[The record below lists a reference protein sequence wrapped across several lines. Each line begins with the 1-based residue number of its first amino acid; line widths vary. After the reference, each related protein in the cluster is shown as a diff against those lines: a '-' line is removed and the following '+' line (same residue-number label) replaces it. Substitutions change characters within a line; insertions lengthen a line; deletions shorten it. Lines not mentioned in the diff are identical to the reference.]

1 MKKIAFTLQVVA
13 LIAMFPLYFVAELNH
28 ATPKF
33 PVKNNTAGD
42 IQVEVTNIP
51 TVSSAVSTGLTNP
64 QTGISTIKGF
74 N

>member
-28 ATPKF
+28 TTPKF
-33 PVKNNTAGD
+33 PVKNNTAVD
-42 IQVEVTNIP
+42 NQVQVINMP
-51 TVSSAVSTGLTNP
+51 TVSSTVSTGLTNP
-64 QTGISTIKGF
+64 QTVTSTIKSF